1 MSSRPKILIVDDEER
16 FRKTMRKL
24 LSVRGLDAATA
35 GGGTEALEE
44 LRRRDYDVVILDVR
58 MPDMSGTEALSE
70 IKKIDASIEVII
82 MTGYASMDT
91 AAEITRLGG
100 YDYLLKPYDLDE
112 LIEKIEGAYDRKTA
126 RFKLMGDTRKDNPP
140 GH

>member
-1 MSSRPKILIVDDEER
+1 MSSGPKILIVDDEER

-24 LSVRGLDAATA
+24 LAVRGFDAATA
-35 GGGTEALEE
+35 GGAREALQE
-44 LRRRDYDVVILDVR
+44 LQRHDYDVVILDVR
-58 MPDMSGTEALSE
+58 MPDMSGIDALSE

-91 AAEITRLGG
+91 AGEITRLGG

-112 LIEKIEGAYDRKTA
+112 LIDKIEGAYDRKTA
-126 RFKLMGDTRKDNPP
+126 RLRLMGNVRKAVPP
-140 GH
+140 KS